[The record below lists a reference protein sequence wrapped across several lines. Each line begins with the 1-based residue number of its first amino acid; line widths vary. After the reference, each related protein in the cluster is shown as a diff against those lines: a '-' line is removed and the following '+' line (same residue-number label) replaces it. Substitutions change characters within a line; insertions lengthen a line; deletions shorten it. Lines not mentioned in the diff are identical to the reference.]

1 MEQMKDK
8 LFNGWCL
15 NVVQNLEPDA
25 FNGCHRIQLGL
36 ACSHILTLM
45 MLEDHTERCE
55 SSV

>member
-1 MEQMKDK
+1 MKDK

-45 MLEDHTERCE
+45 MLEDHTKRCE